1 MDARTRKLVG
11 WVIVAAGV
19 VVAAVG
25 AFADQI
31 GIGGDG
37 ADDFGGKQVAALI
50 VGLVIAAVGLALAF
64 WSGRPRQPATDEAAS
79 NEPSAAAPTEP

>member
-1 MDARTRKLVG
+1 VDARTRKLVG
-11 WVIVAAGV
+11 WVIVAAGI

-31 GIGGDG
+31 GLGGDG

-50 VGLVIAAVGLALAF
+50 VGIVIAVVGLGLAL
-64 WSGRPRQPATDEAAS
+64 WSGRPGS
-79 NEPSAAAPTEP
+79 NEPSAAAPTETSA